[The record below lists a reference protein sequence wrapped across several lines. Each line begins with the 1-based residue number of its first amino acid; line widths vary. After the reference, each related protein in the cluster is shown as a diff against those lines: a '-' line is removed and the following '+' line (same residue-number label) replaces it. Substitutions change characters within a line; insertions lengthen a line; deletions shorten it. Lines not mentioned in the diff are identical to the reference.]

1 MKFQGEIF
9 LSELVG
15 KNILAPDGECI
26 GKIRDF
32 TVIRG
37 DVFPLIE
44 AFVISEQTGSRRVKL
59 AYEDIELFNRRF
71 VLCRLQPDQVRLQ
84 EIKEKE
90 IMAVKDIWDKQIVDI
105 NGAKIVRVNDIK
117 VREIEGK
124 LSLIA
129 VDVGIRGLL
138 RRLGL
143 KKNDWSLWKKL
154 VFHIPYDLISWRFIQ
169 PLEDDITHL
178 SLTVSTRDMQSL
190 HPFEIADILTQI
202 PPDNQEALINSLGID
217 TIAEAIPEMDEKH
230 QKDLMERM
238 DKGKAADIMEAMSP
252 DDAADILGDMP
263 EEKADAIIGEM
274 HGEEAED
281 VKELLRHEEDTAG
294 GLMTTD
300 FLAVNPEL
308 SVAETLA
315 FIRLVSAEIEN
326 IYVIYVLDKQERLL
340 GYLPINDLFS
350 QPLDASLATI
360 MNTRV
365 KSIHSDSDD
374 MEAAEIMAK
383 YNLLSL
389 PVVDKK
395 NKLVGIITVDDT
407 LEVLLPSIKKRSR
420 YRQK

>member
-15 KNILAPDGECI
+15 KNILAPDGERI

-32 TVIRG
+32 TVVKG
-37 DVFPLIE
+37 DVFPLIA
-44 AFVISEQTGSRRVKL
+44 AFVIKSGRRKLKL

-71 VLCRLQPDQVRLQ
+71 VLCRLPGDQVRRQ

-90 IMAVKDIWDKQIVDI
+90 ILAVKDIWDKQIVDI

-143 KKNDWSLWKKL
+143 KQNDWFFWKKL
-154 VFHIPYDLISWRFIQ
+154 VHRIPYDLISWRFIQ

-178 SLTVSTRDMQSL
+178 SLTVSTHDMQSL

-202 PPDNQEALINSLGID
+202 PPDNQAALIASLGID

-238 DKGKAADIMEAMSP
+238 DMGKAADIMEAMSP
-252 DDAADILGDMP
+252 DDAADILGDMT
-263 EEKADAIIGEM
+263 D
-274 HGEEAED
+274 EAED

-340 GYLPINDLFS
+340 GSLPINDLFS
-350 QPLDASLATI
+350 RPLDARLATI
-360 MNTRV
+360 MNTRI

-395 NKLVGIITVDDT
+395 NRLLGIITVDDT

>member
-15 KNILAPDGECI
+15 KNILAPDGERI

-32 TVIRG
+32 TVVKG
-37 DVFPLIE
+37 DVFPLIA
-44 AFVISEQTGSRRVKL
+44 AFVIKSGRRKFKL

-71 VLCRLQPDQVRLQ
+71 VLCRLPGDQVRRQ

-90 IMAVKDIWDKQIVDI
+90 ILAVKDIWDKQIVDI

-143 KKNDWSLWKKL
+143 KQNDWFFWKKL
-154 VFHIPYDLISWRFIQ
+154 VHRIPYDLISWRFIQ

-178 SLTVSTRDMQSL
+178 SLTVSTHDMQSL

-202 PPDNQEALINSLGID
+202 PPDNQAALIASLGID

-238 DKGKAADIMEAMSP
+238 DMGKAADIMEAMSP
-252 DDAADILGDMP
+252 DDAADILGDMT
-263 EEKADAIIGEM
+263 EDKADAIIGEM
-274 HGEEAED
+274 HGEEA
-281 VKELLRHEEDTAG
+281 EDTAG

-340 GYLPINDLFS
+340 GSLPINDLFS
-350 QPLDASLATI
+350 RPLDAKLATI
-360 MNTRV
+360 MSTRI

-395 NKLVGIITVDDT
+395 NKLLGIITVDDT

>member
-9 LSELVG
+9 LSELTG
-15 KNILAPDGECI
+15 KSVLAPDGISI
-26 GKIRDF
+26 GRIRDF
-32 TVIRG
+32 TVIKG
-37 DVFPLIE
+37 DVFPQIA
-44 AFVISEQTGSRRVKL
+44 AFVIRTRIGGRLVKL
-59 AYEDIELFNRRF
+59 AYEDIELGNRRF

-84 EIKEKE
+84 DVKEKE
-90 IMAVKDIWDKQIVDI
+90 ILAVKDIWDKQIVDI

-117 VREIEGK
+117 VREIDGK

-143 KKNDWSLWKKL
+143 KKDDWPLWKKM
-154 VFHIPYDLISWRFIQ
+154 VQRIPYDLISWRFIQ

-178 SLTVSTRDMQSL
+178 SLTVSTRDMQAL
-190 HPFEIADILTQI
+190 HPYEIADILTQI
-202 PPDNQEALINSLGID
+202 PPDNQAALIDTLGID

-238 DKGKAADIMEAMSP
+238 DMGKAADIMEAMSP

-263 EEKADAIIGEM
+263 EDKADAIIGEM

-308 SVAETLA
+308 SVAEALD
-315 FIRLVSAEIEN
+315 FIRLVCSEIEN
-326 IYVIYVLDKQERLL
+326 IYVLYVLDKQERLL
-340 GYLPINDLFS
+340 GSLPINDLFS
-350 QPLDASLATI
+350 HPLDAKLATI
-360 MNTRV
+360 MSTRV
-365 KSIHSDSDD
+365 KSIRSNSDD

-395 NKLVGIITVDDT
+395 NRLVGIITVDDT

>member
-15 KNILAPDGECI
+15 KNIMAPDGERI
-26 GKIRDF
+26 GKICDF
-32 TVIRG
+32 TVIKG
-37 DVFPLIE
+37 DVFPLIDT
-44 AFVISEQTGSRRVKL
+44 FVIKSGRCMLKL
-59 AYEDIELFNRRF
+59 VYGDIELFNRRF
-71 VLCRLQPDQVRLQ
+71 VLCRLPADQVRLL

-90 IMAVKDIWDKQIVDI
+90 ILAVKDIWDKQIVDI

-124 LSLIA
+124 LALIA
-129 VDVGIRGLL
+129 VDVGIR
-138 RRLGL
+138 LGL
-143 KKNDWSLWKKL
+143 KKNDWTFWKKL
-154 VFHIPYDLISWRFIQ
+154 VRRIPYDLISWRFIQ

-202 PPDNQEALINSLGID
+202 PPDNQASLIASLGID

-238 DKGKAADIMEAMSP
+238 DMGKAADIMEAMSP

-263 EEKADAIIGEM
+263 GDKADAIIGEM
-274 HGEEAED
+274 HDEEAED
-281 VKELLRHEEDTAG
+281 VKELLRHNEDTAG

-308 SVAETLA
+308 SVAETLD

-340 GYLPINDLFS
+340 GSLPINDLFS
-350 QPLDASLATI
+350 QPLDARLATI
-360 MNTRV
+360 MNTRI
-365 KSIHSDSDD
+365 KSIHSGSDD

-395 NKLVGIITVDDT
+395 NKLLGIITVDDT